1 MTQVPF
7 MDLYAQY
14 LSIKGEIDDAIQQ
27 TIKESAYIGGKAV
40 TSFEQAFA
48 GFLGIDHCIACAN
61 GTDSL
66 EILLKAF
73 NIGPG
78 DEVIVPA
85 ISWISTAEAVS
96 SVGAKPVFVDIGE
109 NEFTINTDLIEGK
122 ISPSTRAIIP
132 VHLYGQ
138 PCDMDA
144 IMQISERYNL
154 IVIEDCAQA
163 HGASWKGMKV
173 GTLGHAGSF
182 SFYPGKNLGAYGDAG
197 AMVTRNA
204 DVARICRQ
212 IANHGQEGKH
222 NHLREGRN
230 SRMDGMQAAI
240 LNVKIKYLDSW
251 TRKRQEIAKIY
262 SEKITNPKLKL
273 PLHKENTE
281 HVFHLYVIRSED
293 REGLIHL
300 LNKHQIQHA
309 IHYPVALPFLSC
321 YAHFQYKLSDFPIS
335 AKYQDRIL
343 SVPMFPEMTEA
354 QINHVI
360 SVLNDF

>member
-1 MTQVPF
+1 MIQVPF

-27 TIKESAYIGGKAV
+27 TIKESAYIGAKAV
-40 TSFEQAFA
+40 TSFEPAFA

-138 PCDMDA
+138 SCDMDA

-173 GTLGHAGSF
+173 GALGHAGSF

-240 LNVKIKYLDSW
+240 LNVKIKHLDSW
-251 TRKRQEIAKIY
+251 TRKRQEIAKAY
-262 SEKITNPKLKL
+262 SEKITNPKFKL
-273 PLHKENTE
+273 PLQKENTE

-300 LNKHQIQHA
+300 LSKHQIQHA

-321 YAHFQYKLSDFPIS
+321 YAHFQYQPSDFPIS